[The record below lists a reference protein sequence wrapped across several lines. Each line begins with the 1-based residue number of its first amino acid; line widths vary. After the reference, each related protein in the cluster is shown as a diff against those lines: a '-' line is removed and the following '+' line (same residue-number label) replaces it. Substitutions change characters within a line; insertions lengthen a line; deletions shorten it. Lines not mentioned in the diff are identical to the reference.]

1 MALQITPRLD
11 MATLVGLVASL
22 VLVAW
27 VVMLGDNLHSFLDIP
42 ALLIVI
48 GGTLTVVLTSFTSA
62 DLSRTGVLVI
72 RAFQQPNVFPRDLAL
87 ELLRLALKGRQVG
100 LLALQ
105 QEAAQARLPF
115 LRQGL
120 SLAVDGA
127 PVEVLERLLV
137 SDTASLM
144 ERHTRALAVL
154 QRAAE
159 VAPAMG
165 LVGTLIGLVQM
176 LGNLSDPSSI
186 GPAMA
191 IAIVGTFYGAL
202 LAYTVFT
209 PLAVKL
215 EGTVGSEMLQRKLI
229 ISGVLALVR
238 QDNPRQLEL
247 ALNALLPPLQ
257 RVRVE
262 DAPK

>member
-1 MALQITPRLD
+1 
-11 MATLVGLVASL
+11 
-22 VLVAW
+22 
-27 VVMLGDNLHSFLDIP
+27 
-42 ALLIVI
+42 
-48 GGTLTVVLTSFTSA
+48 
-62 DLSRTGVLVI
+62 
-72 RAFQQPNVFPRDLAL
+72 
-87 ELLRLALKGRQVG
+87 
-100 LLALQ
+100 
-105 QEAAQARLPF
+105 
-115 LRQGL
+115 
-120 SLAVDGA
+120 
-127 PVEVLERLLV
+127 
-137 SDTASLM
+137 
-144 ERHTRALAVL
+144 
-154 QRAAE
+154 
-159 VAPAMG
+159 
-165 LVGTLIGLVQM
+165 
-176 LGNLSDPSSI
+176 
-186 GPAMA
+186 MA